1 MQNVFENQ
9 KKSQKLCSV
18 FMFFVQTYYTWYIQI
33 TLCELYICFLLY
45 FMLATFFSYSCCY
58 ETRQINICV
67 YTQFFS
73 TISLSLSH
81 SLCHS
86 IHFIIIF
93 SQTKAQKKLSTHRSR
108 WLWWPSM
115 CECMV
120 FSYMMP
126 FVRDFFFVLF
136 SLLLQHIH
144 YIKTRIEKVK

>member
-1 MQNVFENQ
+1 MYLKIK
-9 KKSQKLCSV
+9 KKSRKLCSV

-73 TISLSLSH
+73 TISLSLIRSA
-81 SLCHS
+81 
-86 IHFIIIF
+86 IRFILLLF
-93 SQTKAQKKLSTHRSR
+93 FRKQRRKKNYQPTEVVGSVV
-108 WLWWPSM
+108 LWWPSM

-126 FVRDFFFVLF
+126 FVRDFFLCF
-136 SLLLQHIH
+136 SLYYCSI
-144 YIKTRIEKVK
+144 YIILKLE